1 MKINKLVLFNLMN
14 WLLPCL
20 FLTLHLSFL
29 NAQSSSAI
37 FKQIKKLN
45 FLGTVLYFAAHPD
58 DENTRVISY
67 FSNHLLARTAYLSLT
82 RGDGGQN
89 LIGPELREGLGLIR
103 TQELLAARKIDGG
116 EQFFT
121 MANDFGY
128 SKSPEETF
136 KFWDKEKVLSQVI
149 DRIKEFKPDIIINR
163 FNIGSSGRTHGHHT
177 ASAIISNLAF
187 NQIIENSY
195 DENWKP
201 KRLFWNTSRYF
212 FRNEEN
218 FKNNNRESL
227 IKIDMGV
234 HDPITGQSNS
244 EIAALSRS
252 QHKSQGFGS
261 SPALGSRLEYLLQVK
276 GKPLSGNNPFEG
288 INTSWTRIKDGAAID
303 RIINEIIND
312 FDFKNPIRSVP
323 KLLKVKDLI
332 SKINNQHWK
341 HIKLNEV
348 KRIIINCLG
357 LAIQV
362 NADIPYGVKGESL
375 SLNLIINNPS
385 SEKVIIDKI
394 ILKNKTYEIGKEL
407 RKNQVFR
414 KKIKY
419 IINEPISTPY
429 WLIGGG
435 KDGMYDTKQKE
446 FTGLPN
452 TPNPYILNLS
462 LIVEGVKL
470 NFEKALS
477 FRKNDP
483 VKGEVVT
490 PFQILPSAATSLKSP
505 VELFNV
511 NETKSVV
518 VKVKNFGKLFNG
530 KLSIKSPKSWVITPN
545 DQQVNINGKGIEQDF
560 TFMVTAPKN
569 EEVVHLEPELYNNN
583 EKIKLAIKE
592 ISYDH
597 IPKIYMVQ
605 PASARAVALNLKT
618 GVKRVAY
625 INGAGDKVVESIE
638 SVGVDVEKFDAEAIT
653 LKKLKPFDAVIVGIR
668 AFNVNESL
676 SYKKNVLW
684 AYTKQG
690 GNLLIQYNTSRGL
703 KTKSITPLN
712 IQVSRDRVTDEN
724 AEVKLLDSSHPVLNS
739 PNKISSNDFEGW
751 VQERGLYFPNQWDKE
766 FTPLIEM
773 NDKGESPKKGALL
786 VAKYGKGKL
795 VYTGLSFFR
804 QLPEGVPGAYRL
816 FFNLIANN

>member
-20 FLTLHLSFL
+20 FLTLHLSCL

-218 FKNNNRESL
+218 FKNNNKESL

-261 SPALGSRLEYLLQVK
+261 SPALGSRLEYLLLVK

-303 RIINEIIND
+303 RIINEIITD
-312 FDFKNPIRSVP
+312 FDFKNPIKSVP

-362 NADIPYGVKGESL
+362 NADIPYGVRGESL

-414 KKIKY
+414 KK
-419 IINEPISTPY
+419 
-429 WLIGGG
+429 
-435 KDGMYDTKQKE
+435 
-446 FTGLPN
+446 
-452 TPNPYILNLS
+452 
-462 LIVEGVKL
+462 
-470 NFEKALS
+470 
-477 FRKNDP
+477 
-483 VKGEVVT
+483 
-490 PFQILPSAATSLKSP
+490 
-505 VELFNV
+505 
-511 NETKSVV
+511 
-518 VKVKNFGKLFNG
+518 
-530 KLSIKSPKSWVITPN
+530 
-545 DQQVNINGKGIEQDF
+545 
-560 TFMVTAPKN
+560 
-569 EEVVHLEPELYNNN
+569 
-583 EKIKLAIKE
+583 
-592 ISYDH
+592 
-597 IPKIYMVQ
+597 
-605 PASARAVALNLKT
+605 
-618 GVKRVAY
+618 
-625 INGAGDKVVESIE
+625 
-638 SVGVDVEKFDAEAIT
+638 
-653 LKKLKPFDAVIVGIR
+653 
-668 AFNVNESL
+668 
-676 SYKKNVLW
+676 
-684 AYTKQG
+684 
-690 GNLLIQYNTSRGL
+690 
-703 KTKSITPLN
+703 LN
-712 IQVSRDRVTDEN
+712 I
-724 AEVKLLDSSHPVLNS
+724 LL
-739 PNKISSNDFEGW
+739 
-751 VQERGLYFPNQWDKE
+751 
-766 FTPLIEM
+766 T
-773 NDKGESPKKGALL
+773 
-786 VAKYGKGKL
+786 
-795 VYTGLSFFR
+795 
-804 QLPEGVPGAYRL
+804 
-816 FFNLIANN
+816 NL